1 MAREFSFE
9 EAIAPPAKAP
19 APREF
24 SFEEAVGAKPAPKA
38 KAKPVAEEAGYDF
51 GAAMA
56 ADIAPV
62 EPSEKKVYT
71 GSVFDT
77 QPFEPEFNK
86 AEADRLS
93 RRAYAEATTKPA
105 RRTQYVQA
113 TPKEQLERTTG
124 QAALDTTIGLL
135 QGAVAIPKGIA
146 ENINA
151 GDNPLARFYKSSTE
165 AGERAKSP
173 YLQSKSRRA
182 C

>member
-24 SFEEAVGAKPAPKA
+24 SFEEAVGDKPAPKA
-38 KAKPVAEEAGYDF
+38 KAKAKAKPVAAEAEYDF

-77 QPFEPEFNK
+77 QPFEPKFDS
-86 AEADRLS
+86 AEADH
-93 RRAYAEATTKPA
+93 
-105 RRTQYVQA
+105 
-113 TPKEQLERTTG
+113 
-124 QAALDTTIGLL
+124 
-135 QGAVAIPKGIA
+135 
-146 ENINA
+146 
-151 GDNPLARFYKSSTE
+151 
-165 AGERAKSP
+165 
-173 YLQSKSRRA
+173 
-182 C
+182 